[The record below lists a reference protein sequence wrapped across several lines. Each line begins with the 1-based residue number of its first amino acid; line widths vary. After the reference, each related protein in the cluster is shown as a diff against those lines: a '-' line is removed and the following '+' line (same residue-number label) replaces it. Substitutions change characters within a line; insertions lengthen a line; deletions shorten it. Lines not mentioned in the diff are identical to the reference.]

1 MDDELL
7 AWFAFYG
14 IGMVLSLTI
23 IFIVYRIALRIFRNP
38 WSKYANA
45 DLLNYGLP
53 TQATILKMWQT
64 GTVFSNNPQIGLGLQ
79 IQSPDDGSIYEV
91 ETKVVL
97 PQFMVAKLQ
106 EGATVPVKVD
116 PNDHTRV
123 ALVPPTL

>member
-1 MDDELL
+1 MDDKLL
-7 AWFAFYG
+7 AWLAFYG
-14 IGMVLSLTI
+14 IGTVLSLTI
-23 IFIVYRIALRIFRNP
+23 MFIMYRVGLRIFRNP

-53 TQATILKMWQT
+53 TQATIFKMRQT
-64 GTVFSNNPQIGLGLQ
+64 GTVFNNNPQIGFHLQ

-97 PQFMVAKLQ
+97 PQFRVVKFQ

-116 PNDHTRV
+116 PNDHTKV
-123 ALVPPTL
+123 ALVPPT